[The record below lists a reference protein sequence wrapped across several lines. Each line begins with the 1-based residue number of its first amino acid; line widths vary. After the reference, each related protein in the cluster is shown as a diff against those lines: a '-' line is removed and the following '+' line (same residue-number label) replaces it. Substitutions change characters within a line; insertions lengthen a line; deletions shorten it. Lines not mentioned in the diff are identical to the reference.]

1 YPLNCCSPC
10 CLPQA
15 DQAAQVPMEI
25 GLMLLVSGATAHSGI
40 IQLLDWYVG
49 TTKMAMVMELLD
61 SSMNLTEFI
70 MRQGSSL
77 TEKKAKLIFS
87 QLVEA
92 VRHCHFFWVFHG
104 DLKPDNIL
112 IQTTTEKIKLI
123 DFGCGK
129 VLQEKEDYTS
139 YSGSLMYAPP
149 EWFLQSRYSAVPATV
164 WSLGVILFEL
174 LCGHCPFIRT
184 DDIVKVKFKFNRD
197 LSAECQDLIKKCFS
211 FSPLERPTLEELQFH
226 PWIF

>member
-1 YPLNCCSPC
+1 
-10 CLPQA
+10 
-15 DQAAQVPMEI
+15 
-25 GLMLLVSGATAHSGI
+25 
-40 IQLLDWYVG
+40 
-49 TTKMAMVMELLD
+49 
-61 SSMNLTEFI
+61 

-139 YSGSLMYAPP
+139 YSGMKSDMTTSPCYLLGSLMYAPP

-197 LSAECQDLIKKCFS
+197 LSAGDLPFLHS
-211 FSPLERPTLEELQFH
+211 ARPRRDPQ
-226 PWIF
+226 